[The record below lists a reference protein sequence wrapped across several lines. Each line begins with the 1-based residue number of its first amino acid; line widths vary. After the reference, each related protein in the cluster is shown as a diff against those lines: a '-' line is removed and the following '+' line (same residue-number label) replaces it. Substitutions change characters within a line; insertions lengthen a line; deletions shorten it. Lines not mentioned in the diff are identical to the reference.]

1 MLKRLAISVV
11 KRVGFRAKR
20 MSVFL
25 AVIHPTPGESVL
37 DLGCG
42 DGTYFEQS
50 FPHKQK
56 VIGVDLKWE
65 KLRQMREK
73 FPETRAVVADVRML
87 PFKDQR
93 VDVVFSNSTIE
104 HLGNF
109 TQQSCFA
116 QEVMRVGRRYFV
128 QTPNRYFPIEPHTLI
143 PFFQFLPG
151 GLQKFLSLRFPMGNY
166 AKGGILRDALALL
179 SRKEVRRLFPESKMY
194 CEKIFGLTKSFCVY
208 SEFSGTREIP

>member
-1 MLKRLAISVV
+1 MLKHLANSVV

-20 MSVFL
+20 MSAFFV
-25 AVIHPTPGESVL
+25 AVHPTSKETVL

-50 FPHKQK
+50 FPHRQQ
-56 VIGVDLKWE
+56 VIGVDVKWE
-65 KLRQMREK
+65 KLRQMKGK
-73 FPETRAVVADVRML
+73 FPETRAVVADVRKL
-87 PFKDQR
+87 PFKDQG

-109 TQQSCFA
+109 KQQSLFA
-116 QEVMRVGRRYFV
+116 QEIMRVGRRYFV

-143 PFFQFLPG
+143 PFFQFPPW
-151 GLQKFLSLRFPMGNY
+151 GLQKFLSLRFPMGYY
-166 AKGGILRDALALL
+166 ARGGILRDALALL
-179 SRKEVRRLFPESKMY
+179 SRKEVCRLFPGSEMY

-208 SEFSGTREIP
+208 SELSGPRETP